1 MPPKQNLLDNPGE
14 QIHRVQMI
22 RHLTGEVFVL
32 RVDRHNTPARAGQ
45 CATLGTCGS
54 GLNREYSMYG
64 GEMDPWFDF
73 LIREVEDGQVSPRLK
88 NLRPGD
94 PVEMDGPY
102 GRFVIEKPED
112 RSRRYLFIATGVGI
126 APFHSYLASH
136 PWLDYR
142 LIHGVRFMDE
152 RYDSQDYA
160 PGRYVACV
168 SRQDG
173 GDFRGRVTGYLRAN
187 PADPE
192 CYCYVCGSSEM
203 AAEVSGILRSQGVNG
218 DHLFTES
225 FF

>member
-1 MPPKQNLLDNPGE
+1 MPQGQNLHDNSEEP
-14 QIHRVQMI
+14 IHRVQMI

-32 RVDRHNTPARAGQ
+32 RVDRLNAPALAGQ
-45 CATLGTCGS
+45 CATLGTWGS

-64 GEMDPWFDF
+64 GENDPWFDF

-94 PVEMDGPY
+94 PVELDGPY

-126 APFHSYLASH
+126 APFHSYLASF

-142 LIHGVRFMDE
+142 LLHGVRFMDE
-152 RYDSQDYA
+152 CYDRQDYA
-160 PGRYVACV
+160 PGRHLACV

-173 GDFRGRVTGYLRAN
+173 GEFRGRVTGYLEAN

-192 CYCYVCGSSEM
+192 YYCYVCGNSEM
-203 AAEVSGILRSQGVNG
+203 VAEVSGILRSQGVNG